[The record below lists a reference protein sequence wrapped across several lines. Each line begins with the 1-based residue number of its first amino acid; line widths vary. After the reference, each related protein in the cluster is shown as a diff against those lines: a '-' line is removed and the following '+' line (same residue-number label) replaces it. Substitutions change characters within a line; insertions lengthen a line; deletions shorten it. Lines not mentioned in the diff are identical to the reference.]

1 MQESKKTFESGQSL
15 IIFPEDSSKGYFDEL
30 TSFYGGF
37 AVFANMY
44 YKKGIDVPI
53 YVSYFKKQERIYVID
68 KPVRYS
74 ELAKDGK
81 TKEEIADVLRLRCN
95 ELGKMTFDEKEM
107 EELKK
112 VQEQKFK
119 EWKKASKQKA
129 KAEKKMKK

>member
-1 MQESKKTFESGQSL
+1 MA
-15 IIFPEDSSKGYFDEL
+15 EL
-30 TSFYGGF
+30 EGF
-37 AVFANMY
+37 HPGCVLLAEAL

-129 KAEKKMKK
+129 KAEKKKK